1 MNKKL
6 ILNFFNDF
14 FKSIKSFK
22 YLFHGALLDVKYK
35 YKRSILGP
43 VWITLTTAIFISV
56 ISLVYK
62 QLFNIDIVNLL
73 PYLSIGYILWL
84 LFSTIILESINL
96 LNENRVIIN
105 DIKINYFDLIIKN
118 IIKNFILFFHNCF
131 IVVLIFLYF
140 KILPPISIFLGF
152 FNLFICGFS
161 MIFLTFFIS
170 IFTLRYKDVGQFLN
184 SIIFLFFLI
193 TPIFWE
199 AKLLGNSNILIFNYF
214 YY

>member
-6 ILNFFNDF
+6 IFNFFNDF
-14 FKSIKSFK
+14 FKSIKSLK

-62 QLFNIDIVNLL
+62 KLFNIDIVNLL

-84 LFSTIILESINL
+84 LFSTIILESVNL
-96 LNENRVIIN
+96 LNENRVVIN
-105 DIKINYFDLIIKN
+105 DMKINYFDLIIKN
-118 IIKNFILFFHNCF
+118 IIKNFIIFFHNSF

-140 KILPPISIFLGF
+140 QILPPISIFLGF
-152 FNLFICGFS
+152 LNLFICGFS
-161 MIFLTFFIS
+161 LIFLTFFLS

-193 TPIFWE
+193 TP
-199 AKLLGNSNILIFNYF
+199 NILGGKTFGKLKYF
-214 YY
+214 SL

>member
-6 ILNFFNDF
+6 IFNFFNDF
-14 FKSIKSFK
+14 FKSIKSLK

-62 QLFNIDIVNLL
+62 KLFNIDIVNLL

-84 LFSTIILESINL
+84 LFSTIILESVNL
-96 LNENRVIIN
+96 LNENRVVIN
-105 DIKINYFDLIIKN
+105 DMKINYFDLIIKN
-118 IIKNFILFFHNCF
+118 IIKNFIIFFHNSF

-140 KILPPISIFLGF
+140 QILPPISIFLGF
-152 FNLFICGFS
+152 FKLIYLWIFIDISYILF
-161 MIFLTFFIS
+161 
-170 IFTLRYKDVGQFLN
+170 K
-184 SIIFLFFLI
+184 
-193 TPIFWE
+193 
-199 AKLLGNSNILIFNYF
+199 YF
-214 YY
+214 YLKI